1 MNPSDRM
8 ISFSAIGLDSPGLVA
23 KITKTVFEMKGN
35 IVDVEENCRSGLFSI
50 FLIIDFSASD
60 ISMDEIPAALY
71 AIKQKT
77 DLKIALDPFNAKEIA
92 YPTQHEN
99 HLVTLTGVD
108 QPGII
113 AKVSDFFYSR
123 NINVEK
129 CRMIARGKF
138 FSMEMGIDTQEMK
151 LDPSFTRWTNL
162 LKMKDDLRSLCAG
175 INQSVVV
182 QSENVYQ
189 REKKL
194 VVFDVESSLIQ
205 QDSLQSFIK
214 TINGKIAASYS
225 STDLIE
231 NHEDQMHQLA
241 ETAKSLK
248 GMHIDSL
255 KKFSEILQL
264 NSGAYELIRIL
275 KSMGFKIALLSSGF
289 GFFVKK
295 IFESAGVDYAFSNT
309 LAVDENGITTGKLA
323 EPVIN
328 SQSKDEII
336 AFIMK
341 NENIERDQ
349 VIAVGDGS
357 KSAHFIRNAG
367 LSITFKPGEPD
378 NQADGVLSNDKV
390 IDVLYCLGIPK
401 EEVDKYFSHSNS
413 KN

>member
-1 MNPSDRM
+1 MNQDDRM

-23 KITKTVFEMKGN
+23 KITRTIFAMHGN
-35 IVDVEENCRSGLFSI
+35 IVDVEESCRRGLFSI
-50 FLIIDFSASD
+50 FLVIDFSASAD
-60 ISMDEIPAALY
+60 SMDEIMASLHV
-71 AIKQKT
+71 IKRKT
-77 DLKIALDPFNAKEIA
+77 DLKIVLDRFNAKEIA
-92 YPTQHEN
+92 YSSQHEN
-99 HLVTLTGVD
+99 HLVTLTGID

-113 AKVSDFFYSR
+113 AKISDFFYSH
-123 NINVEK
+123 NINIEK

-138 FSMEMGIDTQEMK
+138 FSMEMGIDTQKMK
-151 LDPSFTRWTNL
+151 LKPTFTRWANL
-162 LKMKDDLRSLCAG
+162 LTMKDDLRSLCTR
-175 INQSVVV
+175 INQSVVI

-189 REKKL
+189 RKKKL

-205 QDSLQSFIK
+205 QDSLRNFIS
-214 TINGKIAASYS
+214 TIKGKVAASYR

-231 NHEDQMHQLA
+231 NKEDQMHQL
-241 ETAKSLK
+241 EENAKSLR
-248 GMHIDSL
+248 GLHIDSL

-264 NSGAYELIRIL
+264 NSGTYELIRIL

-295 IFESAGVDYAFSNT
+295 IFENAGVDYAFSNT
-309 LAVDENGITTGKLA
+309 LAVDENGITTGELA

-328 SQSKDEII
+328 SGSKDEMI

-357 KSAHFIRNAG
+357 KSAHFISNAG

-378 NQADGVLSNDKV
+378 SQTDGVLSNDKV

-401 EEVDKYFSHSNS
+401 EEVDKYFSRSNS
-413 KN
+413 